1 MLKNK
6 LNTRLFVTFSFATLL
21 ILNCF
26 SATWD
31 VPADQK
37 EKKSYIQFDK
47 QTSSQGEVLYNA
59 NCASCHGNPGKNNIL
74 KSLNPIPPDL
84 SGKSSQALSDGELQ
98 YILNTG
104 RGLMPSFKNVISAE
118 DQWKV
123 ISYLRGFNPNY
134 VQELSK
140 FDPNKSKLVKLTT
153 NFDSKTNVLTVEALA
168 DEKSGKIPIIKAEIA
183 VFVKRY
189 FGNMQIEKTVL
200 TDNLG
205 KASLVFPKDLPGN
218 KNGELEVLVKFFDE
232 NYGEVQTT
240 NKLAIGVP
248 TDKPALNEKRA
259 IWNVLAKAPIWTLS
273 LYLLGVFAFIL
284 LLLYLL
290 NNLRKLYNSKTI

>member
-6 LNTRLFVTFSFATLL
+6 LNTRLVVTFSFATLF

-26 SATWD
+26 SASWD

-37 EKKSYIQFDK
+37 EKKSYIQFNK

-59 NCASCHGNPGKNNIL
+59 NCASCHGNPGKNNYL
-74 KSLNPIPPDL
+74 KSLNPLPPDL
-84 SGKSSQALSDGELQ
+84 SGKTTQALTDGDLH

-140 FDPNKSKLVKLTT
+140 FDPNKNKLVKLTT
-153 NFDSKTNVLTVEALA
+153 NFDSKSNVLTVEAIA
-168 DEKSGKIPIIKAEIA
+168 NEKSGKTPIVKAEVA

-189 FGNMQIEKTVL
+189 FGNIQIEKTVQ
-200 TDNLG
+200 TDNQG
-205 KASLVFPKDLPGN
+205 KALFVFPKDLPGN
-218 KNGELEVLVKFFDE
+218 KTGELEVIVKLFDE

-240 NKLAIGVP
+240 NKLSIGSP
-248 TDKPALNEKRA
+248 TNKPALNEKRA

-273 LYLLGVFAFIL
+273 LYLLGVLAFIL

-290 NNLRKLYNSKTI
+290 NNLRKLNNSKTI

>member
-1 MLKNK
+1 MLRNK
-6 LNTRLFVTFSFATLL
+6 LNTRLIIAFSITTLL
-21 ILNCF
+21 NINCF
-26 SATWD
+26 AASWEI
-31 VPADQK
+31 PADQK

-59 NCASCHGNPGKNNIL
+59 NCVSCHGNPGKNNYL

-84 SGKSSQALSDGELQ
+84 SGKSSQTLTDGELH

-118 DQWKV
+118 EQWKV
-123 ISYLRGFNPNY
+123 ISYLRGFNPAY

-140 FDPNKSKLVKLTT
+140 FDPTKSKLVKLIS
-153 NFDSKTNVLTVEALA
+153 NFDSKTNSLVIEAIA
-168 DEKSGKIPIIKAEIA
+168 DEKSGKVPLKKAEIS

-189 FGNMQIEKTVL
+189 FGNIQIEKTVL
-200 TDNLG
+200 TDDLG
-205 KASLVFPKDLPGN
+205 KAVIVFPKDLPGN
-218 KNGELEVLVKFFDE
+218 KTGELEVLVKLFDL
-232 NYGEVQTT
+232 NYGEVQSVD
-240 NKLAIGVP
+240 KLAIGIP

-259 IWNVLAKAPIWTLS
+259 IWNVLAKAPIWTIF
-273 LYLLGVFAFIL
+273 LYLSGLITFIF

-290 NNLRKLYNSKTI
+290 NNLRKIYNSKTI

>member
-6 LNTRLFVTFSFATLL
+6 LNTRLFVTFSLATLL

-37 EKKSYIQFDK
+37 EKKSYIKFDK

-84 SGKSSQALSDGELQ
+84 SGKSSQALSDGDLQ

-104 RGLMPSFKNVISAE
+104 RGLMPNFKNVISAE

-140 FDPNKSKLVKLTT
+140 FDPNKSKLVKLTAK
-153 NFDSKTNVLTVEALA
+153 FDSKANILTVMALA

-200 TDNLG
+200 TDNFG
-205 KASLVFPKDLPGN
+205 KAQVVFPKDLPGN
-218 KNGELEVLVKFFDE
+218 KTGDLEVLVKLFDE